1 MPRHTATDRVRV
13 TPPEGGK
20 ITIPFGFNMRSYQLR
35 CAQAMDNWCT
45 RAITVWHRRSGK
57 DIFWLNQTIKAMV
70 KNSFCGTYIY
80 LFPHLTQGRRDL
92 WDAKTSPDT
101 GGRPFRSFFPPSL
114 VMESSETE
122 MQITL
127 RPMPHQKAQAIA
139 DGRGGEKRV
148 GSVFQIMGTDPE
160 SLENIRGMNPV
171 YVVFSE
177 YADHEQGAWDAVIEP
192 MLLENGGTAAFN
204 LTPKGK
210 NHAFKLYNYALNDE
224 QWYADMRTIDQTT
237 RDAEGEDGSRIV
249 TPEQIEG
256 LRARGTAEEIIQQ
269 EYYCS
274 FDGYLRGTIFG
285 DLVKQAVKDGR
296 VDRVP
301 HVTGLPVGTMWDIGR
316 TDPTAIWFYQVH
328 GSEIR
333 FIDYYAN
340 ERKGADHYAKIL
352 AEKPYIYG
360 RMILPLDARVKGFT
374 ATESTEDFI
383 RRVVCPTVDVIDN
396 KISIQSGID
405 ITRRLFSRF
414 IFDVHHCDTPP
425 NPTMPSGL
433 EGLRGYRR
441 KWDDEKNDYS
451 GEPIHDQFSHPADA
465 IRVGSIGWTE
475 GLDFPGTQHL
485 DDLKIETTFDPRQLY
500 IPAGGRQ

>member
-1 MPRHTATDRVRV
+1 
-13 TPPEGGK
+13 
-20 ITIPFGFNMRSYQLR
+20 MRSYQYLAAHALDNGCKR
-35 CAQAMDNWCT
+35 AM
-45 RAITVWHRRSGK
+45 TVWHRRSGK
-57 DIFWLNQTIKAMV
+57 DIFWLNQVIKAMV
-70 KNSFCGTYIY
+70 HNPFCGTYIY

-127 RPMPHQKAQAIA
+127 RPMRHQNAQAIS

-148 GSVFQIMGTDPE
+148 GSVFQVMGTDPE

-177 YADHEQGAWDAVIEP
+177 YADHEPGAWDTVIEP
-192 MLLENGGTAAFN
+192 MLLENKGVAGFN
-204 LTPKGK
+204 CTPKGK
-210 NHAFKLYNYALNDE
+210 NHAFTLYNYAVGADD
-224 QWYADMRTIDQTT
+224 WYSDLRTIEQTR
-237 RDAEGEDGSRIV
+237 RDAEGEDGSQIV
-249 TPEQIEG
+249 TAEQIEG

-274 FDGYLRGTIFG
+274 WDGYLRGTIFG
-285 DLVKQAVKDGR
+285 DLIKLAMKDGR
-296 VDRVP
+296 IARVP
-301 HVTGLPVGTMWDIGR
+301 HITGLPVGTMWDIGR
-316 TDPTAIWFYQVH
+316 TDGTAVWFYQTH
-328 GSEIR
+328 ASEIR
-333 FIDYYAN
+333 FIDYYAAT
-340 ERKGADHYAKIL
+340 KQGADHFAKVL
-352 AEKPYIYG
+352 REKPYIYG
-360 RMILPLDARVKGFT
+360 KMILPKDSRVKGFT
-374 ATESTEDFI
+374 AMESTEDFL
-383 RRVVCPTVDVIDN
+383 RRVICPTVDVVDGN
-396 KISIQSGID
+396 ISIQSGID

-441 KWDDEKNDYS
+441 KWDDDKNDYS

-465 IRVGSIGWTE
+465 IRTGSVGWTE
-475 GLDFPGTQHL
+475 GLDFPGMQSQQ
-485 DDLKIETTFDPRQLY
+485 ETKVETSFDPR
-500 IPAGGRQ
+500 IPFGVGRR